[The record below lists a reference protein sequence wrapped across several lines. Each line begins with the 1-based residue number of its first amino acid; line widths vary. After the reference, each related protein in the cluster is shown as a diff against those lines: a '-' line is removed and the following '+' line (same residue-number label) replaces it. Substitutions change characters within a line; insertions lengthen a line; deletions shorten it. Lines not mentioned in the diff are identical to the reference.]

1 MNFKKIIY
9 LFFCFFLTACATR
22 INHPPAPLQQQSTV
36 ERFQLDENE
45 SRVHFFLGEFFMKN
59 ARGIQ
64 LNETADFYVNNVKI
78 GMIGNNKEYIAV
90 DLHPGLYSFKWM
102 PTSTGSGYCEPE
114 PLQLSIASGE
124 LIFMKANMRDVT
136 SNLAYMFGP
145 VGALA
150 GVRLITY
157 FEQDTNLK
165 NNIHEY
171 KLTLLNE
178 DIKKSLSIKKMEPE
192 QSVTESA
199 ASNDVEKKLSE
210 LKKIYENGLITK
222 EEYDIKRKELINK
235 L

>member
-9 LFFCFFLTACATR
+9 LFFCFFLTACVTR
-22 INHPPAPLQQQSTV
+22 INHHPAPLQQQSTV

-45 SRVHFFLGEFFMKN
+45 SRVHFFLGEFFLYGRATEIN
-59 ARGIQ
+59 Q
-64 LNETADFYVNNVKI
+64 VADVYVNNVKI
-78 GMIGNNKEYIAV
+78 GTIGNRKEYLAV
-90 DLHPGLYSFKWM
+90 DLHPGTYDFKWM
-102 PTSTGSGYCEPE
+102 STDADRSQPE
-114 PLQLSIASGE
+114 PLQLSIEKGE
-124 LIFMKANMRDVT
+124 LIFVKANMRDV
-136 SNLAYMFGP
+136 SPVAAKMFGA
-145 VGALA
+145 VGALV
-150 GVRLITY
+150 GSKFISF

-171 KLTLLNE
+171 KLILLNE

-210 LKKIYENGLITK
+210 LKKIYEKGLITK

>member
-36 ERFQLDENE
+36 KQFQLDGDE
-45 SRVHFFLGEFFMKN
+45 SRFHFFLGNSILYGRSHKM
-59 ARGIQ
+59 
-64 LNETADFYVNNVKI
+64 NEAANLFVNNIKI
-78 GMIGNNKEYIAV
+78 GTIGNNKEYLAV
-90 DLHPGLYSFKWM
+90 DLHPGTYTFKWM
-102 PTSTGSGYCEPE
+102 PISTGSGYCRPD
-114 PLQLSIASGE
+114 PLQLSIAKGE
-124 LIFMKANMRDVT
+124 LVFMKANMRDVT
-136 SNLAYMFGP
+136 SNLAYLFGP

-171 KLTLLNE
+171 KLILLNE
-178 DIKKSLSIKKMEPE
+178 DIKKTLSIKKMEPE

-222 EEYDIKRKELINK
+222 EEYDIKRKELIDK